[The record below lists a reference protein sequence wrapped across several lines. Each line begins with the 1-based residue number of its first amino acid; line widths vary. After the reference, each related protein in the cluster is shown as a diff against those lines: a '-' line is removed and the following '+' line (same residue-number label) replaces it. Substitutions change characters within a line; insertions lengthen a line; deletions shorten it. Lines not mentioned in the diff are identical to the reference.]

1 MNSIFIVIPVLVFL
15 MFCIGLELSLKNFK
29 LILKQPI
36 SIIFG
41 TIAQLIIHPLI
52 AWFLLSFIDIPD
64 EFKIGIIIISSCPGG
79 ASSNAFSYLLKADI
93 ALSILLTSLSS
104 LLSIFTIPIIVSA
117 YIYFS
122 IGDLLSFNLPFF
134 KLLIQNIVFLL
145 VPIITG
151 MVLNKYKQDFVR
163 KISFWTKKL
172 PIYLLLILITVFFIE
187 NRSVIINNFTSL
199 SAIII
204 VLIIGVML
212 ISHLISLVLNIKKPQ
227 RQTIIIG
234 VGIKNAAQAI
244 LIAASPII
252 LNSSEIA
259 IPAVLYAL
267 IMNIIIL
274 IYIGISKRQ
283 INNRNNN
290 NISSIN

>member
-1 MNSIFIVIPVLVFL
+1 
-15 MFCIGLELSLKNFK
+15 
-29 LILKQPI
+29 
-36 SIIFG
+36 
-41 TIAQLIIHPLI
+41 
-52 AWFLLSFIDIPD
+52 
-64 EFKIGIIIISSCPGG
+64 
-79 ASSNAFSYLLKADI
+79 
-93 ALSILLTSLSS
+93 
-104 LLSIFTIPIIVSA
+104 
-117 YIYFS
+117 
-122 IGDLLSFNLPFF
+122 
-134 KLLIQNIVFLL
+134 
-145 VPIITG
+145 
-151 MVLNKYKQDFVR
+151 
-163 KISFWTKKL
+163 
-172 PIYLLLILITVFFIE
+172 
-187 NRSVIINNFTSL
+187 
-199 SAIII
+199 
-204 VLIIGVML
+204 ML